1 MTLGTATKH
10 DYGEPSYWD
19 RRYRQYQGPFDWY
32 QKYQSLAPLFD
43 LYLRR
48 PHRLL
53 LVGCGNSALGESMV
67 DDGYQDVVNID
78 ISSVVIEAMQNK
90 HMDKPGLKYIKM
102 DVRDMDPF
110 QSCSFDAVIDK
121 GTLDS
126 IMCGH
131 NALLNATKMLQEVG
145 RVLKDKGV
153 YILITYGDPSYRLR
167 LLRDIE
173 LWTISMHVLERIE
186 KRSGQKTWE
195 LITPLPLNED
205 GSSVAA
211 VLGSNPEVHYIYVCI
226 KDESRRSHQSTE
238 TNDIGN
244 EL

>member
-1 MTLGTATKH
+1 TAEATAPVGFFWAADICRLWRSPEAVPLAQVRLRPEEREERKETMTLGTATKH

-53 LVGCGNSALGESMV
+53 LVGCGNSGPLSLRP
-67 DDGYQDVVNID
+67 
-78 ISSVVIEAMQNK
+78 
-90 HMDKPGLKYIKM
+90 HIKM

-121 GTLDS
+121 GTHSMIGTLDS
-126 IMCGH
+126 IM
-131 NALLNATKMLQEVG
+131 
-145 RVLKDKGV
+145 
-153 YILITYGDPSYRLR
+153 ITYGDPSYRLR

-173 LWTISMHVLERIE
+173 LWTISMHVLGKFFNLFLLRFIL
-186 KRSGQKTWE
+186 TW
-195 LITPLPLNED
+195 LCPFIL
-205 GSSVAA
+205 
-211 VLGSNPEVHYIYVCI
+211 
-226 KDESRRSHQSTE
+226 
-238 TNDIGN
+238 
-244 EL
+244 